1 MKITVNQLRRIIKE
15 EVEGLLSEDNVLQE
29 MDYATIIK
37 ELEAEIKEL
46 EAEIKELETMK
57 SRNPEQEEKLEQLLK
72 RLKHYRTLM
81 SPGI

>member
-37 ELEAEIKEL
+37 KL

>member
-1 MKITVNQLRRIIKE
+1 
-15 EVEGLLSEDNVLQE
+15 
-29 MDYATIIK
+29 MDYAAK
-37 ELEAEIKEL
+37 
-46 EAEIKELETMK
+46 IKELETMK